1 MKETSAEYLPIYK
14 QKPIDGYQRF
24 HTYIKAGIEMNP
36 AFIYSMDRNEA
47 VASMEDSNLHREKL
61 LLSEKAFTYW
71 LDGALGIET
80 ALF

>member
-1 MKETSAEYLPIYK
+1 
-14 QKPIDGYQRF
+14 
-24 HTYIKAGIEMNP
+24 MNP